1 MNGWQFAAAL
11 FVGLLIRGNYGQGDR
26 RRDPGRLFLACALA
40 AALPLWTALWTR
52 GLEVVLL
59 EYSLTVVLVWAG
71 VVGERLGIDQ
81 IIARLRNPD
90 RDAAD
95 ALFVGPAVDC
105 NAAAASPAFGHR
117 ADYRPI
123 GFVDI
128 QSPSGAG
135 ALGHIT

>member
-81 IIARLRNPD
+81 IIARLRNPE
-90 RDAAD
+90 RDSAE
-95 ALFVGPAVDC
+95 ALFVGPAGGC
-105 NAAAASPAFGHR
+105 NAAAAGPPFRRGGGHR
-117 ADYRPI
+117 P
-123 GFVDI
+123 
-128 QSPSGAG
+128 
-135 ALGHIT
+135 LGILILPPPPQP